1 MSIDSIGGG
10 GIPPKGLVSLAV
22 ERQQTATIAAIKS
35 QAKAEQA
42 VADLVAQAV
51 QQGQQAQAPS
61 TGTPSPAPAR
71 GSRVNILV

>member
-10 GIPPKGLVSLAV
+10 GIPPKGLFSLAV
-22 ERQQTATIAAIKS
+22 ERQQTASIAAIKT

-51 QQGQQAQAPS
+51 QQGQQAQAAPS
-61 TGTPSPAPAR
+61 GTPSPAPAR
-71 GSRVNILV
+71 GSHLNILV